1 MLKRNLKLFSTSGTF
16 KVPASTHYMNLH
28 VMCAGGG
35 GSGAGSAGSSPST
48 VAPGASGGNGGAGGT
63 GYLIL
68 EW

>member
-16 KVPASTHYMNLH
+16 TVPASTHYLNLH

-35 GSGAGSAGSSPST
+35 GGGGGSSGSSNFGASAGF
-48 VAPGASGGNGGAGGT
+48 AGGSGGT

-68 EW
+68 E

>member
-35 GSGAGSAGSSPST
+35 GGGG
-48 VAPGASGGNGGAGGT
+48 GASGSSNFGAIAGFAGGS

>member
-16 KVPASTHYMNLH
+16 VVPASTHYLNLH

-35 GSGAGSAGSSPST
+35 GGAG
-48 VAPGASGGNGGAGGT
+48 GGT